1 MTTIAEIQKL
11 SQERQQLYRIA
22 GRNAGMNETQRKRCW
37 QISARL
43 KQLWH
48 QYRSAGAHCCGM
60 FCCGTGVG
68 GGALASRNG
77 RTKVTVNLR
86 RYGGRR

>member
-1 MTTIAEIQKL
+1 MFNKIQAL
-11 SQERQQLYRIA
+11 SEERQQLYLVA
-22 GRNAGMNETQRKRCW
+22 GRNGGMNESQRKRCW

-43 KQLWH
+43 KQLWR
-48 QYRSAGAHCCGM
+48 QYRSAGAHCQGM
-60 FCCGTGVG
+60 FCCSTGVD

-77 RTKVTVNLR
+77 RTKVNLR